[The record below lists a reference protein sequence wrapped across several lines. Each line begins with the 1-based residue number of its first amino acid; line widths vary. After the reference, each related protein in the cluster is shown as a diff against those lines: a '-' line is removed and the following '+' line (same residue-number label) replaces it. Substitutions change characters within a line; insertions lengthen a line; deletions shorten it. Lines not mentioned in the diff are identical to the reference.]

1 MSSAINDKYV
11 KDMIDAA
18 LQKERERIAGKI
30 EYALDV
36 MGREVDP
43 PTVDLLNYIAGMI
56 LTGK

>member
-1 MSSAINDKYV
+1 MDLDPRDVQK
-11 KDMIDAA
+11 MIDAA
-18 LQKERERIAGKI
+18 LQKERERIAGKF

-43 PTVDLLNYIAGMI
+43 ATVDLLNYIAGMI